1 MSKLTDIFGK
11 GDVSSTTKAGFVKSG
26 LDAQGGYEA
35 PTPPPPPPESQY
47 GKTGTSQVGN
57 TQMQNEA
64 GLIKALM
71 ARGMTEAQ
79 AKEKVSGNKRQTG
92 YR

>member
-11 GDVSSTTKAGFVKSG
+11 NDVSSTTKAGFVRSG
-26 LDAQGGYEA
+26 LDAQGGYEV
-35 PTPPPPPPESQY
+35 PPPPPPPPEAKY
-47 GKTGTSQVGN
+47 GKPGVSQVGQ

-71 ARGMTEAQ
+71 DRGMTEAQ
-79 AKEKVSGNKRQTG
+79 AKAKVSENKRQTG